1 MGKKQ
6 LKKHK
11 IITYKKM
18 ALQYFKKNEV
28 RNVAPSDPD
37 IYDSLKENTNYVRS
51 LLSEEELNILN
62 TEGFMTIDQ
71 VRDLI
76 NGNTTKNSIETGS
89 IDPEILAMI
98 DVRINYKIFIAK
110 DNIYSRECLYNNY
123 PFHEFNV
130 KPEDI
135 FIQQELGVFQ
145 LSNGSL
151 EYIAKDIDDEAI
163 MTEDLVKMAT
173 KKNYTQ
179 KRVPDRIV
187 KTKIYIG
194 KEQWDDFEVL
204 KRFFRGIKNITT
216 AQITSASA
224 DAEKAPIGNALIQF
238 SNYQKREE
246 EFRRREEEFRRREE
260 EFRKREEE
268 YQRREKEY
276 QEYRNKENTSS
287 K

>member
-1 MGKKQ
+1 M
-6 LKKHK
+6 
-11 IITYKKM
+11 T
-18 ALQYFKKNEV
+18 LQYFKKNEV

-204 KRFFRGIKNITT
+204 KRFFRGINRITT
-216 AQITSASA
+216 AQITN
-224 DAEKAPIGNALIQF
+224 AEQAPIGNALIQF
-238 SNYQKREE
+238 SNYQK
-246 EFRRREEEFRRREE
+246 REEEFRRREE

>member
-1 MGKKQ
+1 
-6 LKKHK
+6 
-11 IITYKKM
+11 M
-18 ALQYFKKNEV
+18 ALHCFRKNEV
-28 RNVAPSDPD
+28 RNSTPLDPD
-37 IYDSLKENTNYVRS
+37 IYDPLKENTSYVRS
-51 LLSEEELNILN
+51 LLSEEDLNKLNI
-62 TEGFMTIDQ
+62 EGFMTIDQ

-110 DNIYSRECLYNNY
+110 DNIYTRECLYNNY

-163 MTEDLVKMAT
+163 MTEDLVKMVT

-204 KRFFRGIKNITT
+204 KRFFRGINRITA
-216 AQITSASA
+216 AQITN
-224 DAEKAPIGNALIQF
+224 APSENAPSENVLIQF
-238 SNYQKREE
+238 SSNRQANYQKREDE
-246 EFRRREEEFRRREE
+246 YRRREEEFRRREE

-268 YQRREKEY
+268 FRRREEEY
-276 QEYRNKENTSS
+276 QNKENTSS